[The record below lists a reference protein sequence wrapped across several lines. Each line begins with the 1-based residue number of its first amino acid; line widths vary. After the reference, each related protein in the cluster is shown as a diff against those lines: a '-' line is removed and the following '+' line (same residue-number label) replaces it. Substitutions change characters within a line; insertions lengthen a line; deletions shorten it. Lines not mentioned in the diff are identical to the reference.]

1 MIDLFFKSNL
11 IVMRSLFC
19 FLVITLTS
27 HIVHAQVDARLF
39 RFPDVSAS
47 HICFV
52 YGGDIWVAPKAGGTA
67 SRVTSS
73 TGEESFP
80 RFSPDGKTIAF
91 TATYRGNADVYTMP
105 VGGGVPTRLTWHAMQ
120 DRVVDWHPNG
130 NQILFASLRE
140 NQVGNVNNL
149 YLLSKNGGLPE
160 KLSLPYGELGSF
172 SPDGENIAYV
182 SRITENY
189 PFKRYRGGLASDVV
203 IFNLKKM
210 TAENITASMATDGKP
225 VWHKNSIYYV
235 SDVDDN
241 KRRNIWVYDITS
253 KKRTQI
259 TKFSDM
265 DINHMSA
272 GPDDLIFEAGGKLY
286 LLDLAS
292 NKYEEV
298 KINVVTDYATLMP
311 RPENVATRINDG
323 DISPDAKR
331 VVVEARGELFSVPAE
346 NGPVLNLTNSSG
358 AFDQFPAWSP
368 NGKWIAYWS
377 DKSGEYELWIQ
388 ETQTGVDKKLTNIGR
403 GMGFQ
408 LFWSPDS
415 KKIAYINDL
424 QEIKVL
430 TVASGEAIT
439 IDKTTL
445 LPYPALRGF
454 RLDWSPD
461 NNWITY
467 SKAGDNLN
475 SAIYLYN
482 LPEKKLHKATAGFYN
497 DTYPAFDPSGKYL
510 FFKTDRR
517 LQPIYS
523 NLDGTWIYPNS
534 TQLAYASLDPSA
546 KSLLAPRNDDV
557 KVIDDKEKDTATA
570 KPASPPG
577 DKAAADKGVVT
588 AKAADKPSSKPIVVK
603 PENLEARLEI
613 LPVPAGNYA
622 DIAVIDG
629 KLLYRRLPNT
639 GSSAGEQPTLYM
651 YEFEKREE
659 KKVLAGT
666 NDFAVSGDGKSILVL
681 QGNNLGII
689 KPSPEQRI
697 EKPLRTSAMEMNLDP
712 REEWNQLFT
721 DTWRRYR
728 DFFYDP
734 EMQQVNWNK
743 IRKQYGDLMKDAITR
758 WDVLNIQQEMIA
770 ELAAG
775 HTYANG
781 GDNEQASNRGHGFL
795 GIDWELANGAY
806 RIKRIVRPA
815 AWDNEVRSPFDLT
828 GSTVKEG
835 DYILAVNGK
844 SIDPKIDPYAAFDG
858 TAGTTVILKVNSK
871 PTLDGAKDVLIETLN
886 TQQERRLRHLEWIE
900 MNRKKVDEIS
910 GGKLGYAYMPN
921 TGQNG
926 QTELMR
932 QFYAQIDKEGF
943 IIDERFNAGGQLGD
957 RFIEMLNRPNLYNIA
972 WRNAGISRIP
982 GKGNDGPKA
991 MLINGWAGSGG
1002 DAFPWAFKTMNMG
1015 PIIGER
1021 TLGILVGPAT
1031 GHGLIDG
1038 GGITVPDARLY
1049 GPDGK
1054 WFAEGYGV
1062 TPTIEVWDDP
1072 AQLAKGIDPQ
1082 LMRAIDEVMKLV
1094 KSKPRKLAAKPPFED
1109 RSSKGIKEAY

>member
-1 MIDLFFKSNL
+1 
-11 IVMRSLFC
+11 MRSLLYL
-19 FLVITLTS
+19 LVIALTS
-27 HIVHAQVDARLF
+27 QSTWAQVDARLF
-39 RFPDVSAS
+39 RYPDVSS
-47 HICFV
+47 THISFV
-52 YGGDIWVAPKAGGTA
+52 YGGDIWIVPKSGGTA
-67 SRVTSS
+67 VRITSS
-73 TGEESFP
+73 TGEEAFP
-80 RFSPDGKTIAF
+80 RFSPDGKTLAF
-91 TATYRGNADVYTMP
+91 TATYRGNADIYTMP
-105 VGGGVPTRLTWHAMQ
+105 ISGGVPTRLTWHAMQ

-130 NQILFASLRE
+130 NQVLFASLRE
-140 NQVGNVNNL
+140 NQVGNVSNL

-160 KLSLPYGELGSF
+160 KLPLPYGELGSF
-172 SPDGENIAYV
+172 SPDGESIAYV

-210 TAENITASMATDGKP
+210 TAENITSNIGTDGKP
-225 VWHKNSIYYV
+225 IWHKNNIYYV
-235 SDVDDN
+235 SDLDDN
-241 KRRNIWVYDITS
+241 KRRNIWVYDVST
-253 KKRTQI
+253 KKRSQVTN
-259 TKFSDM
+259 FSDV
-265 DINHMSA
+265 DINHMTA
-272 GPDDLIFEAGGKLY
+272 GPDELIFEAGGKLY
-286 LLDLAS
+286 LLNLS
-292 NKYEEV
+292 TKKYDEV
-298 KINVVTDYATLMP
+298 KINVVTDYATLMA
-311 RPENVATRINDG
+311 RPENVANRINNA

-346 NGPVLNLTNSSG
+346 NGPILNLTNTSG

-368 NGKWIAYWS
+368 NGKWVAYWS
-377 DKSGEYELWIQ
+377 DKSGEYELWLKEIQ
-388 ETQTGVDKKLTNIGR
+388 SGNDKKLTNFSK

-408 LFWSPDS
+408 LFWSNDS
-415 KKIAYINDL
+415 KKIAFINDL
-424 QEIKVL
+424 QEIRLL
-430 TVASGEAIT
+430 TVATGESTI
-439 IDKTTL
+439 IDKTDL
-445 LPYPALRGF
+445 LPYNGLRGF
-454 RLDWSPD
+454 RLAWSHD

-467 SKAGDNLN
+467 HKTGENLN
-475 SAIYLYN
+475 SAIYLYS
-482 LPEKKLHKATAGFYN
+482 LTDKKLHKVTAGFYN
-497 DTYPAFDPSGKYL
+497 DTYPVFDPTGKYL
-510 FFKTDRR
+510 FFRTDRR
-517 LQPIYS
+517 LQPVYS
-523 NLDGTWIYPNS
+523 NLDATWIYPNS
-534 TQLAYASLDPSA
+534 TQIAYASLDPTA

-557 KVIDDKEKDTATA
+557 KVSEDKDTTAA
-570 KPASPPG
+570 KPAAPP
-577 DKAAADKGVVT
+577 AADK
-588 AKAADKPSSKPIVVK
+588 ASADKPATDKPAAEKPVAKKPMVVK
-603 PENLEARLEI
+603 PEGFEGRMEI
-613 LPVPAGNYA
+613 LPIPAGNYA
-622 DIAVIDG
+622 EIAAIDG

-639 GSSAGEQPTLYM
+639 GSAPNEQAAIYI

-659 KKVLAGT
+659 KKVISGA
-666 NDFAVSGDGKSILVL
+666 NEFAVSHDGKSILVL

-697 EKPLRTSAMEMNLDP
+697 EKTLRTSAMEMNLDP
-712 REEWNQLFT
+712 REEWNQIFN

-734 EMQQVNWNK
+734 QMQQVNWNK
-743 IRKQYGDLMKDAITR
+743 VRKQYGDLMKDAITR
-758 WDVLNIQQEMIA
+758 WDVQNIQQEMIA

-775 HTYANG
+775 HTYVNG
-781 GDNEQASNRGHGFL
+781 GDAEQASTRGHGFL

-815 AWDNEVRSPFDLT
+815 QWDNEVRSPFDIT

-844 SIDPKIDPYAAFDG
+844 PIDPNIDPYAAFDG
-858 TAGTTVILKVNSK
+858 TAGTSVFLKVNSK
-871 PTLDGAKDVLIETLN
+871 PSMDGAKEVLIETL
-886 TQQERRLRHLEWIE
+886 TTGQERRLRHLEWIE
-900 MNRKKVDEIS
+900 GNRKKVEELS

-1072 AQLAKGIDPQ
+1072 AQLAKGNDPQ
-1082 LMRAIDEVMKLV
+1082 LLRAIEEVMKLV
-1094 KSKPRKLAAKPPFED
+1094 KTKPRKLATKPAFED
-1109 RSSKGIKEAY
+1109 RSSKGIKDAY

>member
-1 MIDLFFKSNL
+1 
-11 IVMRSLFC
+11 MRRLSLFLALA
-19 FLVITLTS
+19 FVNQS
-27 HIVHAQVDARLF
+27 AWAQVDARLF
-39 RFPDVSAS
+39 RYPDVSSS
-47 HICFV
+47 HITFV
-52 YGGDIWVAPKAGGTA
+52 YGGDIWLAPKSGGTA
-67 SRVTSS
+67 VRLTSS
-73 TGEESFP
+73 SGEEAFP

-91 TATYRGNADVYTMP
+91 TATYRGNADIYTMP
-105 VGGGVPTRLTWHAMQ
+105 VAGGVPERLTWHAMP
-120 DRVVDWHPNG
+120 DRVVDWHPDG
-130 NQILFASLRE
+130 NRILFASLRE
-140 NQVGNVNNL
+140 NQVGNINNL
-149 YLLSKNGGLPE
+149 FLVSKEGGLPE
-160 KLSLPYGELGSF
+160 KLAIPYGELGSF
-172 SPDGENIAYV
+172 SPDGESIAYV

-203 IFNLKKM
+203 IFNLKKL
-210 TAENITASMATDGKP
+210 TAENITMNMGTDGKP

-235 SDVDDN
+235 SDMDDN
-241 KRRNIWVYDITS
+241 KRRNIWVYDIST
-253 KKRTQI
+253 KKRSQI
-259 TKFSDM
+259 TKFSDV

-286 LLDLAS
+286 LLNLS
-292 NKYEEV
+292 SKKYDEV

-311 RPENVATRINDG
+311 RPENVANRINNA

-331 VVVEARGELFSVPAE
+331 VVVEARGELFSIPAE

-358 AFDQFPAWSP
+358 AFDQSPAWSP

-377 DKSGEYELWIQ
+377 DKSGEYELWLK
-388 ETQTGVDKKLTNIGR
+388 ELPAGTEKKVTNFAK

-408 LFWSPDS
+408 LFWSHDS
-415 KKIAYINDL
+415 KKIAFINDL

-430 TVASGEAIT
+430 TVANGESGT
-439 IDKTTL
+439 IDKTEL
-445 LPYPALRGF
+445 LPYNGLRGF
-454 RLDWSPD
+454 RLCWSPD
-461 NNWITY
+461 NNWIAY
-467 SKAGDNLN
+467 SKAGENLN
-475 SAIYLYN
+475 SAIYLYSVTD
-482 LPEKKLHKATAGFYN
+482 KKVYKATAGFYN
-497 DTYPAFDPSGKYL
+497 DTYPVFDPTGKYL

-517 LQPIYS
+517 LQPVYS
-523 NLDGTWIYPNS
+523 NLDATWIYPNT
-534 TQLAYASLDPSA
+534 TQIAYASLDPAA

-557 KVIDDKEKDTATA
+557 KITEDKDTKDTTAAKPSAPPTADKPAGDKPATEKEATAA
-570 KPASPPG
+570 KPAM
-577 DKAAADKGVVT
+577 
-588 AKAADKPSSKPIVVK
+588 KPIVVK
-603 PENLEARLEI
+603 AESLESRLEI
-613 LPVPAGNYA
+613 LPIPPGNYA
-622 DIAVIDG
+622 NIEAIEG

-639 GSSAGEQPTLYM
+639 GSAQGEQPALYM
-651 YEFEKREE
+651 YEIEKREE
-659 KKVLAGT
+659 KKVFAGA
-666 NDFAVSGDGKSILVL
+666 NDFGVSHDGKSILVL

-689 KPSPEQRI
+689 KPNPEQRI
-697 EKPLRTSAMEMNLDP
+697 EKPLRTSAMEMTLDP
-712 REEWNQLFT
+712 REEWSQLFN

-795 GIDWELANGAY
+795 GIDWELSNGAY

-815 AWDNEVRSPFDLT
+815 AWDNEVRSPFDIT
-828 GSTVKEG
+828 GSSVKVG

-844 SIDPKIDPYAAFDG
+844 PIDPKMDPYAAFDG
-858 TAGTTVILKVNSK
+858 TAGTTVIVKVNSQ
-871 PTLDGAKDVLIETLN
+871 PTLTGAKDILIEPLN
-886 TQQERRLRHLEWIE
+886 TGQERRLRHLEWIE
-900 MNRKKVDEIS
+900 NNRKKVEELS

-932 QFYAQIDKEGF
+932 QFYAQVDKEGF

-1015 PIIGER
+1015 PIVGER

-1031 GHGLIDG
+1031 GHNLIDG

-1062 TPTIEVWDDP
+1062 TPTVEVWDDP
-1072 AQLAKGIDPQ
+1072 AQLVKGNDPQ
-1082 LMRAIDEVMKLV
+1082 LLRAIEEVMKLL
-1094 KSKPRKLAAKPPFED
+1094 KSKPRKLASKPPFED
-1109 RSSKGIKEAY
+1109 RSSKGIKDAY